1 VSVASG
7 VSYPGMRANI
17 SGLALRPWPPWL
29 HLIVSTYWP
38 PWSLSL
44 MTLRFGGATSCVRL
58 SLGCGGCVHPVPDG
72 YQHCITAV
80 AKQITIALATTGQN
94 LDAATLTHTLQSNA
108 TSHNL
113 LITSFGLRELPL
125 I

>member
-1 VSVASG
+1 MDRQEAHPRVTSCV
-7 VSYPGMRANI
+7 
-17 SGLALRPWPPWL
+17 LAAMVVEL
-29 HLIVSTYWP
+29 HDVEIW
-38 PWSLSL
+38 
-44 MTLRFGGATSCVRL
+44 RATSCVRL
-58 SLGCGGCVHPVPDG
+58 SLGCGGCVHPVPEG